1 MNVHDMN
8 IDMATVITA
17 IEIIMNTA
25 GIITA
30 TRGLQF
36 GDIDTTPAGGVTGAA
51 AGTSPTTLDTDP
63 KNILATRLTLGYE
76 DAIIKSQS
84 R

>member
-36 GDIDTTPAGGVTGAA
+36 
-51 AGTSPTTLDTDP
+51 
-63 KNILATRLTLGYE
+63 
-76 DAIIKSQS
+76 
-84 R
+84 